1 MPRLGRG
8 IHVLF
13 SLAASAGLRDGLPML
28 GSWIYIVTNK
38 PNGIIYV
45 GVTSDI
51 RRRAWEHREGVMDGF
66 TKKYG
71 LKRLI
76 YVEPHDRIEDAIR
89 REKALKRWPR
99 SWKVRLVNGVNPN
112 WDDLYDSLLI

>member
-8 IHVLF
+8 IHAF
-13 SLAASAGLRDGLPML
+13 IFLATGKAIADASAMQGA
-28 GSWIYIVTNK
+28 WTYIVINK

-51 RRRAWEHREGVMDGF
+51 RRRAWEHREGVVDGF

-71 LKRLI
+71 LKQLV
-76 YVEPHDRIEDAIR
+76 YVEVHERIDEAIR
-89 REKALKRWPR
+89 REKTLKRWPR
-99 SWKVRLVNGVNPN
+99 GWKVRLINTVNPDWN
-112 WDDLYDSLLI
+112 DLYNTLNA